1 MNEKQLPATYNKGY
15 QTDRFNYDNFPVL
28 DNKILI
34 KTEKA
39 HLEELKAIEEKV
51 TQADLIQISLKRK
64 EHIFSLINSHRK
76 FLNSTR
82 FFFDFNR
89 ISMYHTEFAVAELI
103 VLTELMRLPRIYR
116 KRYGKLERVGF
127 SLDVLRLNCRSSAAF
142 ICLLMQL
149 AHVEKIVVEE
159 EFSNLESFYNEL
171 IFDGTEDFTSLLKL
185 FHPDVHIVHIADKA
199 SNVHTRAQE
208 VLADIET
215 LDEIESQLK
224 REKLEKSK

>member
-39 HLEELKAIEEKV
+39 HLEELRAIEEKV
-51 TQADLIQISLKRK
+51 AQADLVQIPFKRK

-89 ISMYHTEFAVAELI
+89 ISMYHTEFTVVEFI

-142 ICLLMQL
+142 VCLLMQL
-149 AHVEKIVVEE
+149 AHIEKIVMEE

-185 FHPDVHIVHIADKA
+185 FHPDVHIVHMADKA
-199 SNVHTRAQE
+199 SSVHTRAQE

-215 LDEIESQLK
+215 LDKVESQLK
-224 REKLEKSK
+224 REKLEK

>member
-1 MNEKQLPATYNKGY
+1 MNEKQLPETYNKGY
-15 QTDRFNYDNFPVL
+15 QTDRFNYDNLPVL

-39 HLEELKAIEEKV
+39 HLEELRAIEEKV
-51 TQADLIQISLKRK
+51 AQADLTQIPLKRK

-89 ISMYHTEFAVAELI
+89 ISMYHTEFTVVEFI

-149 AHVEKIVVEE
+149 ARIEKIVMEE

-185 FHPDVHIVHIADKA
+185 FHPDVHIVHMADKA

>member
-39 HLEELKAIEEKV
+39 HLEELRAIEEKV
-51 TQADLIQISLKRK
+51 AQADLVQIPFKRK

-89 ISMYHTEFAVAELI
+89 ISMYHTEFTVVEFI

-149 AHVEKIVVEE
+149 AHIEKIVMEE

-185 FHPDVHIVHIADKA
+185 FHPDVHIVHMADKA
-199 SNVHTRAQE
+199 SSVHTRAQE

-215 LDEIESQLK
+215 LDKVESQLK
-224 REKLEKSK
+224 REKLEK

>member
-39 HLEELKAIEEKV
+39 HLEELRAIEEKV
-51 TQADLIQISLKRK
+51 AQADLIQIPFKRK

-89 ISMYHTEFAVAELI
+89 ISMYHTEFTVVEFI

-149 AHVEKIVVEE
+149 AHIEKIVMEE

-185 FHPDVHIVHIADKA
+185 FHPDVHIVHMADKA
-199 SNVHTRAQE
+199 SSVHTRAQE

-224 REKLEKSK
+224 REKLEK

>member
-39 HLEELKAIEEKV
+39 HLEELRAIEEKV
-51 TQADLIQISLKRK
+51 AQADLVQIPFKRK

-89 ISMYHTEFAVAELI
+89 ISMYHTEFTVVEFI

-149 AHVEKIVVEE
+149 AHIEKIVMEE

-185 FHPDVHIVHIADKA
+185 FHPDVHIVHMADKA
-199 SNVHTRAQE
+199 SSVHTRAQE

-215 LDEIESQLK
+215 LDKVESQLK